1 MRRQPLTV
9 VAALL
14 MALMALMALVA
25 LVACGGGVEEAD
37 ESTAASESTTTLEA
51 TTTTTTTEATTTTT
65 EAPSSALTPEDE
77 AACRYMLDEV
87 NRPGNYDPTV
97 VFPTM
102 ADMATDGGEVEAAAN
117 DALTGFQQSGS
128 VEGDTAV
135 DLMSACI
142 SVVGD

>member
-51 TTTTTTTEATTTTT
+51 TTTTTTEATTTTT

>member
-14 MALMALMALVA
+14 MALMA

-51 TTTTTTTEATTTTT
+51 TTTTTEATTTTT

>member
-1 MRRQPLTV
+1 MRRHHLTM

-14 MALMALMALVA
+14 VALVA

-37 ESTAASESTTTLEA
+37 DESPAATEA
-51 TTTTTTTEATTTTT
+51 TTTVESTTTTTEATTTTT
-65 EAPSSALTPEDE
+65 TEASDPALTPEDE

-87 NRPGNYDPTV
+87 DRPGNYDPNV

-117 DALTGFQQSGS
+117 SALARFQETGDMEASA
-128 VEGDTAV
+128 AV

-142 SVVGD
+142 SVVAD